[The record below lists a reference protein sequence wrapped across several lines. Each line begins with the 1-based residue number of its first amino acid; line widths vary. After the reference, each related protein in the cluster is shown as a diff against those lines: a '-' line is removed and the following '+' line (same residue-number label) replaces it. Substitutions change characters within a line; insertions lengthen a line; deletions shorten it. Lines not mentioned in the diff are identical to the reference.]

1 MPGAISSGRV
11 AQTLLSVLVL
21 AQLLEARMNAISF
34 RLPQMLW
41 LAPVIPLAL
50 IFFIA
55 RERQRIRNARRFVSE
70 RLRGVANP
78 LRWLRPWLAALALLG
93 CVIALAGP
101 EAGFR
106 VVPIEQRESN
116 RVIAIDVSL
125 SMAAPDVGTSRLDA
139 AKAIA
144 KRIID
149 AQQGRVGLVVFES
162 AAEVVSP
169 LTSDDDAVEALLDS
183 IQAGEVSNPG
193 SDLSVALMA
202 ALRLAGDTAQR
213 GDIVVISDGE
223 DQSTRL
229 DDTIAKL
236 AQRGVPVSTILIGT
250 AAGST
255 IPRPEGGGDLVDD
268 NGQVVTTYARPEAL
282 QKIAAA
288 TGGRFYA
295 NPFGEHALDS
305 LAASGGTLKQR
316 NVRVPIE
323 RYQWPLAFAC
333 VAMFLGSLANRGA
346 E

>member
-1 MPGAISSGRV
+1 V
-11 AQTLLSVLVL
+11 
-21 AQLLEARMNAISF
+21 NAISF

-41 LAPVIPLAL
+41 LALVVPLAL
-50 IFFIA
+50 IFFLA
-55 RERQRIRNARRFVSE
+55 RERRRIRVARRFVSE

-78 LRWLRPWLAALALLG
+78 VRWPRPWLVALALLG

-125 SMAAPDVGTSRLDA
+125 SMAAQDVGTSRLDA

-169 LTSDDDAVEALLDS
+169 LTSDGDAVEALLDS

-202 ALRLAGDTAQR
+202 AQRLANDTAQR

-288 TGGRFYA
+288 TGGKFYA
-295 NPFGEHALDS
+295 NPFDEHALDS
-305 LAASGGTLKQR
+305 LAASGGTMKQR

>member
-1 MPGAISSGRV
+1 MEDGEIDDGAALIFDRGV
-11 AQTLLSVLVL
+11 PLL
-21 AQLLEARMNAISF
+21 RIDAISF
-34 RLPQMLW
+34 RTPQMLW
-41 LAPVIPLAL
+41 LAVVVPLAL
-50 IFFIA
+50 LFFVA
-55 RERQRIRNARRFVSE
+55 RERRRMRIARRFVSE

-78 LRWLRPWLAALALLG
+78 ARSVRPWLAALALLG
-93 CVIALAGP
+93 CVVALAGP

-125 SMAAPDVGTSRLDA
+125 SMAAQDVGTSRLDA

-169 LTSDDDAVEALLDS
+169 LTSDDEAVEALLDS

-202 ALRLAGDTAQR
+202 ALRLAGETAQR

-229 DDTIAKL
+229 DDSIAKL

-268 NGQVVTTYARPEAL
+268 NGQVVTTYAHPEAL

-288 TGGRFYA
+288 TGGKFYA

-305 LAASGGTLKQR
+305 LAASGGTMKQR

-333 VAMFLGSLANRGA
+333 IAMFLGSLANRGA

>member
-1 MPGAISSGRV
+1 MSIA
-11 AQTLLSVLVL
+11 
-21 AQLLEARMNAISF
+21 F
-34 RLPQMLW
+34 RLPQLLW
-41 LAPVIPLAL
+41 LAIAVPLAL

-55 RERQRIRNARRFVSE
+55 RERRRARIARRFVSE

-78 LRWLRPWLAALALLG
+78 MRTLRPWLVSLALLG

-125 SMAAPDVGTSRLDA
+125 SMDARDVGTSRLEA

-149 AQQGRVGLVVFES
+149 AQPGRVGLVIFES

-169 LTSDDDAVEALLDS
+169 LTSDGDAVEALLDS

-193 SDLSVALMA
+193 SDLSVALTA
-202 ALRLAGDTAQR
+202 ALRLAGGDATQR

-223 DQSTRL
+223 DQSSRL

-236 AQRGVPVSTILIGT
+236 AQRGVPVSTILVGT

-255 IPRPEGGGDLVDD
+255 IPRAGGEGVLADD

-282 QKIAAA
+282 QKIAGA
-288 TGGRFYA
+288 TGGKFYS

-305 LAASGGTLKQR
+305 LAATGGALKEK

-333 VAMFLGSLANRGA
+333 VALFLGSLANRGA

>member
-1 MPGAISSGRV
+1 V

-21 AQLLEARMNAISF
+21 TEARVNAISF
-34 RLPQMLW
+34 RAPQMLW
-41 LAPVIPLAL
+41 LALVVPLAL

-55 RERQRIRNARRFVSE
+55 RERQRIRIARRFVSE

-78 LRWLRPWLAALALLG
+78 LRLLRPWLVAIALLG

-106 VVPIEQRESN
+106 TIPIEQRESN

-125 SMAAPDVGTSRLDA
+125 SMAAQDVGTSRLDA

-169 LTSDDDAVEALLDS
+169 LTSDDEAVEALLDS

-223 DQSTRL
+223 DQSTKL
-229 DDTIAKL
+229 DDTVAKL

-282 QKIAAA
+282 QKIASA
-288 TGGRFYA
+288 TGGKFYA

-316 NVRVPIE
+316 DVRVPIE

>member
-1 MPGAISSGRV
+1 V
-11 AQTLLSVLVL
+11 AEGDGV
-21 AQLLEARMNAISF
+21 NAISF

-41 LAPVIPLAL
+41 VALVVPLAL
-50 IFFIA
+50 IFFLA
-55 RERQRIRNARRFVSE
+55 RERQRIRVARRFVSE

-78 LRWLRPWLAALALLG
+78 LRSFRPWLVALALLG

-125 SMAAPDVGTSRLDA
+125 SMAAQDVGPSRLDA

-169 LTSDDDAVEALLDS
+169 LTNDGDAVEALLES

-202 ALRLAGDTAQR
+202 ALRLAGETAQR

-236 AQRGVPVSTILIGT
+236 AQRGVTVSTILIGT

-268 NGQVVTTYARPEAL
+268 NGQVVTTYAHPEAL

>member
-1 MPGAISSGRV
+1 V
-11 AQTLLSVLVL
+11 
-21 AQLLEARMNAISF
+21 NAISF
-34 RLPQMLW
+34 RAPQLLW
-41 LAPVIPLAL
+41 LALAVPVAL

-55 RERQRIRNARRFVSE
+55 RERQRIRIARRFVSE

-78 LRWLRPWLAALALLG
+78 LRFVRPWLAALALLG

-125 SMAAPDVGTSRLDA
+125 SMAAQDVGTSRLDA

-229 DDTIAKL
+229 DDTVAKL

-288 TGGRFYA
+288 TGGKFYA

-316 NVRVPIE
+316 NIRVPIE

>member
-1 MPGAISSGRV
+1 V

-21 AQLLEARMNAISF
+21 AQLLEARVNVTF
-34 RLPQMLW
+34 RFPQLLW
-41 LAPVIPLAL
+41 LALVVPLAL

-55 RERQRIRNARRFVSE
+55 RERKRVRIARRFVSE

-78 LRWLRPWLAALALLG
+78 LRTLRQWLVALALLG

-106 VVPIEQRESN
+106 TVPIEQRESN

-125 SMAAPDVGTSRLDA
+125 SMAAQDVGTSRLDA

-169 LTSDDDAVEALLDS
+169 LTSDGDAVEALLDS

-236 AQRGVPVSTILIGT
+236 SQRGVPVSTILIGT

-282 QKIAAA
+282 QKIASA

-305 LAASGGTLKQR
+305 LATSGGTLKQR

>member
-1 MPGAISSGRV
+1 
-11 AQTLLSVLVL
+11 
-21 AQLLEARMNAISF
+21 MNAISF

-41 LAPVIPLAL
+41 LAAIVPLAL

-55 RERQRIRNARRFVSE
+55 RERRRIRIARRFVSE

-78 LRWLRPWLAALALLG
+78 LRVLRPWLVALSLLG

-106 VVPIEQRESN
+106 TIPIEQRESN

-125 SMAAPDVGTSRLDA
+125 SMAAQDVGTSRLDA

-169 LTSDDDAVEALLDS
+169 LTSDADAVEALLDS

-193 SDLSVALMA
+193 SDLSVALTA

-229 DDTIAKL
+229 DDTIAKI

-268 NGQVVTTYARPEAL
+268 NGQVVTTYARPEVL
-282 QKIAAA
+282 EKIAAA
-288 TGGRFYA
+288 TGGKFYA

-305 LAASGGTLKQR
+305 LAASGGTMKQR

-333 VAMFLGSLANRGA
+333 LFMFLGSLANRGA

>member
-1 MPGAISSGRV
+1 
-11 AQTLLSVLVL
+11 
-21 AQLLEARMNAISF
+21 MNAISF
-34 RLPQMLW
+34 RLPQLLW
-41 LAPVIPLAL
+41 LALIVPLAL
-50 IFFIA
+50 IFFLA
-55 RERQRIRNARRFVSE
+55 RERRRIRIARRFVSE

-78 LRWLRPWLAALALLG
+78 LRWLRPWLAALAFLG

-106 VVPIEQRESN
+106 TIPIEQRESN

-125 SMAAPDVGTSRLDA
+125 SMAAQDVGTSRLDA

-169 LTSDDDAVEALLDS
+169 LTTDDDAVEALLDS

-236 AQRGVPVSTILIGT
+236 AQRGVTVSTILIGT

-282 QKIAAA
+282 QKIASA
-288 TGGRFYA
+288 TGGKFYA

-305 LAASGGTLKQR
+305 LAASGGTMKQR

>member
-1 MPGAISSGRV
+1 V
-11 AQTLLSVLVL
+11 QVL
-21 AQLLEARMNAISF
+21 AQIQEARLNAISF

-41 LAPVIPLAL
+41 LAVLVPLAL

-55 RERQRIRNARRFVSE
+55 RERQRVRIARRFVSE

-78 LRWLRPWLAALALLG
+78 LRSLRPWLVALALLG

-106 VVPIEQRESN
+106 TIPIEQRESN

-125 SMAAPDVGTSRLDA
+125 SMAAQDVGTSRLDA

-169 LTSDDDAVEALLDS
+169 LTTDDDAVEALLDS

-288 TGGRFYA
+288 TGGNFYA

-305 LAASGGTLKQR
+305 LAASGGTMKQR

-333 VAMFLGSLANRGA
+333 IAMFLESLANRGA

>member
-1 MPGAISSGRV
+1 
-11 AQTLLSVLVL
+11 
-21 AQLLEARMNAISF
+21 MNAISF
-34 RLPQMLW
+34 RFPQMLW
-41 LAPVIPLAL
+41 LALAVPVAL

-55 RERQRIRNARRFVSE
+55 RERQRIRIARRFVSE

-78 LRWLRPWLAALALLG
+78 LRSVRPWLAAIALLG

-106 VVPIEQRESN
+106 IVPIEQRESN

-125 SMAAPDVGTSRLDA
+125 SMAAQDVGTSRLDA

-169 LTSDDDAVEALLDS
+169 LTSDDEAVEALLDS

-229 DDTIAKL
+229 DDTVAKL

-282 QKIAAA
+282 QKIASA
-288 TGGRFYA
+288 TGGKFYA

-305 LAASGGTLKQR
+305 LAASGGTMKQR

>member
-1 MPGAISSGRV
+1 VP
-11 AQTLLSVLVL
+11 VL
-21 AQLLEARMNAISF
+21 APLQEARVNAISF

-41 LAPVIPLAL
+41 LALAVPLAL
-50 IFFIA
+50 IFFLA
-55 RERQRIRNARRFVSE
+55 RERQRIRIARRFVSE

-78 LRWLRPWLAALALLG
+78 MRALRPWLVALSLLG

-106 VVPIEQRESN
+106 TIPIEQRESN

-125 SMAAPDVGTSRLDA
+125 SMAAQDVGTSRLDA

-169 LTSDDDAVEALLDS
+169 LTTDDDAVEALLDS

-202 ALRLAGDTAQR
+202 ALRLAGDTAQS

-268 NGQVVTTYARPEAL
+268 NGQVVTTYAHPEAL

-288 TGGRFYA
+288 TGGKFYA

-305 LAASGGTLKQR
+305 LAASGGTMKQR

>member
-1 MPGAISSGRV
+1 VR
-11 AQTLLSVLVL
+11 VL
-21 AQLLEARMNAISF
+21 AKEHRMNAISF

-41 LAPVIPLAL
+41 LALVIPLAL
-50 IFFIA
+50 LFFIA
-55 RERQRIRNARRFVSE
+55 RERRRIRIARRFVSE
-70 RLRGVANP
+70 RLRGLANP

-106 VVPIEQRESN
+106 TIPIEQRESN

-125 SMAAPDVGTSRLDA
+125 SMAAQDVGTSRLDA

-169 LTSDDDAVEALLDS
+169 LTTDDDAVEALLDS

-268 NGQVVTTYARPEAL
+268 NGQVVTTYAHPEAL

-288 TGGRFYA
+288 TAGKFYA

-305 LAASGGTLKQR
+305 LAASGGTMKQR

-323 RYQWPLAFAC
+323 RYQWPLAVAC

>member
-1 MPGAISSGRV
+1 VTPIA
-11 AQTLLSVLVL
+11 
-21 AQLLEARMNAISF
+21 F

-41 LAPVIPLAL
+41 FALLVPLAL
-50 IFFIA
+50 VFFLA
-55 RERQRIRNARRFVSE
+55 GERRRIRIARRFVSE

-78 LRWLRPWLAALALLG
+78 LRTLRPWLLALALLG

-125 SMAAPDVGTSRLDA
+125 SMDARDVGTSRLEA

-149 AQQGRVGLVVFES
+149 AQPGRVGLVIFES

-169 LTSDDDAVEALLDS
+169 LTSDGDAVEALLDS

-193 SDLSVALMA
+193 SDLSVALTA
-202 ALRLAGDTAQR
+202 ALRLAGGDAAQR

-229 DDTIAKL
+229 DDTIANL
-236 AQRGVPVSTILIGT
+236 AQHGVPVSTVLVGT
-250 AAGST
+250 AGGST
-255 IPRPEGGGDLVDD
+255 IPRAGGNGVLVDD
-268 NGQVVTTYARPEAL
+268 NGQVVTTYAHPEIL
-282 QKIAAA
+282 QKIASA
-288 TGGRFYA
+288 TGGRFYS

-305 LAASGGTLKQR
+305 LAATGGTLKQK

-323 RYQWPLAFAC
+323 RYQWPLACAC
-333 VAMFLGSLANRGA
+333 VALFLGSLANRGA

>member
-1 MPGAISSGRV
+1 MPFA
-11 AQTLLSVLVL
+11 LL
-21 AQLLEARMNAISF
+21 
-34 RLPQMLW
+34 
-41 LAPVIPLAL
+41 
-50 IFFIA
+50 FFLS
-55 RERQRIRNARRFVSE
+55 RERRRIRVARRFVSE

-78 LRWLRPWLAALALLG
+78 LRAIRPWFASLTLLG
-93 CVIALAGP
+93 CVVALAGP

-116 RVIAIDVSL
+116 RVIVIDVSL
-125 SMAAPDVGTSRLDA
+125 SMAAQDVGTSRLDA

-149 AQQGRVGLVVFES
+149 AQSGRVGLVIFES

-193 SDLSVALMA
+193 SDLSVALNA
-202 ALRLAGDTAQR
+202 ALRLVAGDPAQS
-213 GDIVVISDGE
+213 GDVVVISDGE
-223 DQSTRL
+223 DQGTKL

-236 AQRGVPVSTILIGT
+236 VQRGIPVSTILVGT
-250 AAGST
+250 ARGST
-255 IPRPEGGGDLVDD
+255 IPRPEGGGELRDD
-268 NGQVVTTYARPEAL
+268 SGEVVTTYARPEAL
-282 QKIAAA
+282 QKIASA
-288 TGGRFYA
+288 TGGTFYA

-305 LAASGGTLKQR
+305 LAATGGSRRQK

-333 VAMFLGSLANRGA
+333 IAFFLGSLANRGA